1 MDTPC
6 FFLRSALLDARAD
19 YNTGIR
25 EMQGEFCDVFYQKF
39 KYCLADI
46 IVYMRVR
53 QIAPFYRIRP
63 LRSNS
68 TDAAYWRSRPYEERL
83 AALEQIRNE
92 YHTWK
97 GDVQPGLQRVYTI
110 VKRK

>member
-1 MDTPC
+1 MK
-6 FFLRSALLDARAD
+6 A
-19 YNTGIR
+19 
-25 EMQGEFCDVFYQKF
+25 
-39 KYCLADI
+39 
-46 IVYMRVR
+46 R
-53 QIAPFYRIRP
+53 QIAPVVRILP
-63 LRSNS
+63 LRSS
-68 TDAAYWRSRPYEERL
+68 SADADYWRSRPYEERL